1 MCMLDLPG
9 TGSGWGGLVLCYVCP
24 TLCVFEGWCVDQ
36 KAAVFV
42 REQEA
47 MDQENMNGKRIE
59 ISDISIGYQ
68 GLCSK
73 GTLRSIIIRAFIM
86 LCHSICVVNLHICS
100 ASPASC

>member
-1 MCMLDLPG
+1 MLYLSKIVCFRELG
-9 TGSGWGGLVLCYVCP
+9 FFTCY
-24 TLCVFEGWCVDQ
+24 VDQ

-68 GLCSK
+68 GLCPK

>member
-1 MCMLDLPG
+1 MLCL
-9 TGSGWGGLVLCYVCP
+9 SKIVCFRELGFF
-24 TLCVFEGWCVDQ
+24 TWYVDQ

-86 LCHSICVVNLHICS
+86 LCHSIYVVDLHICS